1 MSIQQPAQGTGPAEP
16 QPRTDEEHNK
26 DQRAAAETEVAA
38 YDADENR
45 AATAE
50 ADARRTQE
58 IDSAEVGVIGM
69 AVMGSS
75 LARNMAR
82 HEYRVALF
90 NRTYGRAQQV
100 VADHGS
106 EGSFLPAETIE
117 EFVAALERPRR
128 IVIMVKAGKGTDAT
142 IDTLLPHLE
151 EGDIVVDGGN
161 AYFEDTRRR
170 EARLRELGLHF
181 VGAGISGGEV
191 GALEGPSIM
200 PGGSRESYD
209 ALGPIL
215 EDISAH
221 VGDEPCCTYIGTD
234 GAGHFVKM
242 VHNGIEYADMQFI
255 GEAYEL
261 LKAAGLD
268 NHEMA
273 DVFATWNSGDL
284 DSYLIEIT
292 SDVLRQIDA
301 KTGRPLVDVILD
313 AAGMKGTGTW
323 TVQCALDLGVPVNA
337 IAEAVFARATSSH
350 RELREHAQAAL
361 DGPDRT
367 ITDVGDAASRQQ
379 VIDDIRDALWAS
391 KVVAYAQGLD
401 EIRTA
406 SQEYGWDINV
416 AEVAKIWRA
425 GCIIRAKLLERIRS
439 EYAAGD
445 LVTLLEAP
453 SIKSELAR
461 CQDAW
466 RRVVCRAVTAGVPV
480 PGFAAALAYYDSIRA
495 PRVNAALT
503 QGLRDF
509 FGAHTY
515 NRIDAEG
522 TFHTLWSGDRT
533 EITVD

>member
-1 MSIQQPAQGTGPAEP
+1 
-16 QPRTDEEHNK
+16 
-26 DQRAAAETEVAA
+26 
-38 YDADENR
+38 
-45 AATAE
+45 
-50 ADARRTQE
+50 
-58 IDSAEVGVIGM
+58 
-69 AVMGSS
+69 
-75 LARNMAR
+75 
-82 HEYRVALF
+82 LF

-100 VADHGS
+100 VADQGS

-170 EARLRELGLHF
+170 EARLRELDLHF

-191 GALEGPSIM
+191 GALEDPSIM

-273 DVFATWNSGDL
+273 DVFATWNNGDL
-284 DSYLIEIT
+284 DSYVIEIT

-350 RELREHAQAAL
+350 RELREHAQTPSTGRTAPLPMLVMLRVSAAGHRRHPRRPL
-361 DGPDRT
+361 GEQGCRVRPRLGRDPNGQPRVRLGHQRGRGREDLARR
-367 ITDVGDAASRQQ
+367 VHHPSKASRAHPQRIRRGRSRDPPRSPKRQ
-379 VIDDIRDALWAS
+379 VPNLHAVRTRGVEWCVVPLQPECQCLVSRRLSPTTTPSGRHESTLLSRRVYAISSVPTWPS
-391 KVVAYAQGLD
+391 KCPSCREVSWPSESLKRGSCQLPRCVPYHGLGPRSYPPAPAQG
-401 EIRTA
+401 
-406 SQEYGWDINV
+406 
-416 AEVAKIWRA
+416 
-425 GCIIRAKLLERIRS
+425 
-439 EYAAGD
+439 
-445 LVTLLEAP
+445 
-453 SIKSELAR
+453 
-461 CQDAW
+461 
-466 RRVVCRAVTAGVPV
+466 
-480 PGFAAALAYYDSIRA
+480 
-495 PRVNAALT
+495 
-503 QGLRDF
+503 
-509 FGAHTY
+509 
-515 NRIDAEG
+515 
-522 TFHTLWSGDRT
+522 
-533 EITVD
+533 

>member
-1 MSIQQPAQGTGPAEP
+1 MSIQEPGQGAETAEE
-16 QPRTDEEHNK
+16 QPRADEEHNK

-38 YDADENR
+38 YDAEKGS
-45 AATAE
+45 APTAK
-50 ADARRTQE
+50 AARRPSQQTGF
-58 IDSAEVGVIGM
+58 AEVGVVGM

-82 HEYRVALF
+82 HGYQVALF
-90 NRTYGRAQQV
+90 NRTYSRTHQV

-106 EGSFLPAETIE
+106 EGSFRPAETIE
-117 EFVAALERPRR
+117 EFVVSLERPRR

-142 IDTLLPHLE
+142 IDTLLPNLE

-268 NHEMA
+268 NSEMA

-292 SDVLRQIDA
+292 SEVLRQIDA
-301 KTGRPLVDVILD
+301 TSGRPLVDVILD

-337 IAEAVFARATSSH
+337 IAEAVFARAASSH

-361 DGPDRT
+361 EGPDRSL
-367 ITDVGDAASRQQ
+367 TDVGDATSRQQ

-439 EYAAGD
+439 EYAAGN

-453 SIKSELAR
+453 SIKAELAR

-466 RRVVCRAVTAGVPV
+466 RRVVCRAVTSGVPM

-515 NRIDAEG
+515 QRTDAEG
-522 TFHTLWSGDRT
+522 TFHTLWSGDRS
-533 EITVD
+533 EIRVD

>member
-1 MSIQQPAQGTGPAEP
+1 
-16 QPRTDEEHNK
+16 
-26 DQRAAAETEVAA
+26 
-38 YDADENR
+38 
-45 AATAE
+45 
-50 ADARRTQE
+50 
-58 IDSAEVGVIGM
+58 
-69 AVMGSS
+69 
-75 LARNMAR
+75 
-82 HEYRVALF
+82 
-90 NRTYGRAQQV
+90 
-100 VADHGS
+100 
-106 EGSFLPAETIE
+106 
-117 EFVAALERPRR
+117 
-128 IVIMVKAGKGTDAT
+128 
-142 IDTLLPHLE
+142 
-151 EGDIVVDGGN
+151 
-161 AYFEDTRRR
+161 
-170 EARLRELGLHF
+170 
-181 VGAGISGGEV
+181 
-191 GALEGPSIM
+191 M
-200 PGGSRESYD
+200 PGGSWESYD

-268 NHEMA
+268 NNEMA

-439 EYAAGD
+439 ECAAGD

-453 SIKSELAR
+453 SVKSELAR
-461 CQDAW
+461 CQNAW
-466 RRVVCRAVTAGVPV
+466 RRVVCRAITAGVPV

-515 NRIDAEG
+515 NRIDADG

-533 EITVD
+533 EIKVN

>member
-1 MSIQQPAQGTGPAEP
+1 MSMQQPGQATQSAAV
-16 QPRTDEEHNK
+16 QPKTDQEYGK
-26 DQRAAAETEVAA
+26 DPRAAAESEVAA
-38 YDADENR
+38 HDAAEQGS
-45 AATAE
+45 AAPVAE
-50 ADARRTQE
+50 AEAKPSPETG
-58 IDSAEVGVIGM
+58 SAEVGVIGM

-75 LARNMAR
+75 LARNMA
-82 HEYRVALF
+82 HHGYRVALF
-90 NRTYGRAQQV
+90 NRTYSKTQEV

-106 EGSFLPAETIE
+106 EGTFVPAETVE
-117 EFVAALERPRR
+117 EFVASLERPRR
-128 IVIMVKAGKGTDAT
+128 IVIMVKAGKSTDAT

-200 PGGSRESYD
+200 PGGSRESYE

-268 NHEMA
+268 NNQMA

-292 SDVLRQIDA
+292 SEVLREIDA

-323 TVQCALDLGVPVNA
+323 TVQSALDLGVPVNA
-337 IAEAVFARATSSH
+337 IAEAVLARAASSH
-350 RELREHAQAAL
+350 KELREHARDAL
-361 DGPDRT
+361 EGPDRSLT
-367 ITDVGDAASRQQ
+367 GLTRGLG
-379 VIDDIRDALWAS
+379 RDS
-391 KVVAYAQGLD
+391 STMSVMRCGQ
-401 EIRTA
+401 
-406 SQEYGWDINV
+406 
-416 AEVAKIWRA
+416 
-425 GCIIRAKLLERIRS
+425 
-439 EYAAGD
+439 
-445 LVTLLEAP
+445 
-453 SIKSELAR
+453 AR
-461 CQDAW
+461 W
-466 RRVVCRAVTAGVPV
+466 
-480 PGFAAALAYYDSIRA
+480 S
-495 PRVNAALT
+495 
-503 QGLRDF
+503 
-509 FGAHTY
+509 
-515 NRIDAEG
+515 
-522 TFHTLWSGDRT
+522 HTLRAS
-533 EITVD
+533 I